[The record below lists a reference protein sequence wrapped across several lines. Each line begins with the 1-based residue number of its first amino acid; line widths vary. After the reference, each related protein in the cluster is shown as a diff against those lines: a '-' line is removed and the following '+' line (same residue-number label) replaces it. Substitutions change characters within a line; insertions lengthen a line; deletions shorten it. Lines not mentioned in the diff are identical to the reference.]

1 MARLKHGL
9 RRFYTSTNR
18 REAAEPPTRT
28 TLKCQTAEQIDAKS
42 PNKSL
47 PNHRTKRRQTTEK
60 TSAKT
65 PKREFPLPSKSKN
78 HYLCISKSINVSM

>member
-47 PNHRTKRRQTTEK
+47 PNHRTNRRQITEK
-60 TSAKT
+60 
-65 PKREFPLPSKSKN
+65 PLPKHRKESSPSPLNQKITIFA
-78 HYLCISKSINVSM
+78 YLKA